1 MKKRESK
8 SEAFSKDPFEYQF
21 LYVPFGDEGGF
32 EYMESWNGF
41 SVNKGSDNKDYAV
54 EFMRFLTTE
63 EQINVMASV
72 KGMPSVAKNSDDEKY
87 AGIQNDEL
95 IERSYMDK
103 GEMKNSVKSCVAD
116 VANQYGS
123 GAFTN
128 TDDAM
133 KDLERR
139 ISEQ

>member
-1 MKKRESK
+1 
-8 SEAFSKDPFEYQF
+8 
-21 LYVPFGDEGGF
+21 
-32 EYMESWNGF
+32 
-41 SVNKGSDNKDYAV
+41 
-54 EFMRFLTTE
+54 MRFLTTE

-103 GEMKNSVKSCVAD
+103 GEMKNSVKSRVAD
-116 VANQYGS
+116 IANQYGS

-128 TDDAM
+128 TDDAI

>member
-1 MKKRESK
+1 
-8 SEAFSKDPFEYQF
+8 
-21 LYVPFGDEGGF
+21 
-32 EYMESWNGF
+32 
-41 SVNKGSDNKDYAV
+41 
-54 EFMRFLTTE
+54 
-63 EQINVMASV
+63 MASV

-103 GEMKNSVKSCVAD
+103 GEMKNSVKSRVAD
-116 VANQYGS
+116 IANQYGS

-128 TDDAM
+128 TDDAI